1 MLHVERQALLRAVG
15 PDEVRRESTH
25 AFVVAPS
32 EIAAARSLDLDD
44 ARAEIGE
51 LTGAERTRD
60 GVLERDDLDAF
71 ERKEPSSRSRFATS
85 PLRGASALGRP
96 GRAHT
101 TTPTLAAS
109 VANAAAAL
117 PPEGE

>member
-51 LTGAERTRD
+51 LTGAERTRNR
-60 GVLERDDLDAF
+60 VLQRDNGNPF
-71 ERKEPSSRSRFATS
+71 EWEDSSR
-85 PLRGASALGRP
+85 LRAASALGR
-96 GRAHT
+96 RCCAHRW
-101 TTPTLAAS
+101 TPTLAAS